1 MAALNAYAASIEAAV
16 GLPVPRFDPDSG
28 GVDAR
33 VLMLLETPSRAGTF
47 GSGLISIDNDD
58 TAAANLWRAHAE
70 TGLPRS
76 WSLVWNAVPWYVGD
90 ADRIRPARAGEITR
104 AAPYLHEVLTLLP
117 ELRVLIAFGRAAQ
130 RAVPALQPALDQR
143 DVGVLSAP
151 HPSQRVYNAPR
162 LDARVRVHAAVAEAY
177 ELVRRR

>member
-1 MAALNAYAASIEAAV
+1 MAPLNAYAASIETTV
-16 GLPVPRFDPDSG
+16 ELPVPRFDPDSG
-28 GVDAR
+28 GVGAR

-90 ADRIRPARAGEITR
+90 AVRIRPARAGEITR
-104 AAPYLHEVLTLLP
+104 AAPYLREVVDLLP
-117 ELRVLIAFGRAAQ
+117 RLQVLIAFGRAAE
-130 RAVPALQPALDQR
+130 RAVVALQPELTR
-143 DVGVLSAP
+143 REVTVLSAP

-162 LDARVRVHAAVAEAY
+162 LEARARVHAAVKQAY
-177 ELVRRR
+177 ALLS